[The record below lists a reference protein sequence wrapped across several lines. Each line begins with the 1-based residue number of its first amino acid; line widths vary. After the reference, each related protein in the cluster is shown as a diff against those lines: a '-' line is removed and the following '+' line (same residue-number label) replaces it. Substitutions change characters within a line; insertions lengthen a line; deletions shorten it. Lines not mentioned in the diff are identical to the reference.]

1 MVAGVVATVEAQ
13 VGQVAVTARPAVIPE
28 AALAAVTHR
37 VSRRAVTPLATQ
49 ALPLVRQVGARSSV
63 DLAFSAAAVPLNLKA
78 GSETT
83 NGRAV
88 IGEDCSVSFG
98 I

>member
-37 VSRRAVTPLATQ
+37 VSRSAVTLA
-49 ALPLVRQVGARSSV
+49 
-63 DLAFSAAAVPLNLKA
+63 
-78 GSETT
+78 
-83 NGRAV
+83 
-88 IGEDCSVSFG
+88 
-98 I
+98 